1 MLSWKM
7 QNNALDCGCGLLDNC
22 VLFGKDILNLAL
34 KASGQG
40 NVIFVDCLAI
50 YKLLILRRML
60 WHLKITLIFPRFD
73 CNGVNVGENPQCVY
87 LRV

>member
-22 VLFGKDILNLAL
+22 VLFGKDILYLAL

-50 YKLLILRRML
+50 YKLFILRRMRMML
-60 WHLKITLIFPRFD
+60 
-73 CNGVNVGENPQCVY
+73 NPQCVY
-87 LRV
+87 AFEKKNLSQFQIKK